1 MAGVAFVF
9 WPAALVVAGA
19 ALIAAS
25 WGWSVEHLLPRPARL
40 DTYADLIPSTARV
53 GPPMTRDNSLTSS
66 VKWACQRLRAD
77 LVSTTP
83 LDVSKQTVNGV
94 ATTMPTP
101 PVLSMPDGRMD
112 VTEWLYGSPVR
123 PRRRR

>member
-1 MAGVAFVF
+1 MSIFF
-9 WPAALVVAGA
+9 
-19 ALIAAS
+19 
-25 WGWSVEHLLPRPARL
+25 RARRDM
-40 DTYADLIPSTARV
+40 DTYADLIPSRLPASAAPV
-53 GPPMTRDNSLTSS
+53 TRDNSLTSS

-112 VTEWLYGSPVR
+112 VTEWLYGSSSIWTTSVTR
-123 PRRRR
+123 SR